1 MFKDVNAL
9 MARASAHRNTRDAG
23 KVKVK
28 EIVDHGSDVSDY
40 TSEKIEIR
48 MIEGKGRGVVATHKI
63 YRGELIMVGKAM
75 FLQKHVG
82 TSSTDKLVEMINQE
96 QRKNP
101 LTTTLQLNYLC
112 GGPIDH
118 ELPPLGFKVFTG
130 ELTDYLLT
138 N

>member
-1 MFKDVNAL
+1 MDKGA
-9 MARASAHRNTRDAG
+9 
-23 KVKVK
+23 
-28 EIVDHGSDVSDY
+28 EVSEY
-40 TSEKIEIR
+40 TNEKIEIR
-48 MIEGKGRGVVATHKI
+48 MVEGKGRGVVAKQKI
-63 YRGELIMVGKAM
+63 HRGELIMVGKAM
-75 FLQKHVG
+75 FSQKNVG
-82 TSSTDKLVEMINQE
+82 TSSIDKLVDIMNQE

-101 LTTTLQLNYLC
+101 LTTTLELNYLC